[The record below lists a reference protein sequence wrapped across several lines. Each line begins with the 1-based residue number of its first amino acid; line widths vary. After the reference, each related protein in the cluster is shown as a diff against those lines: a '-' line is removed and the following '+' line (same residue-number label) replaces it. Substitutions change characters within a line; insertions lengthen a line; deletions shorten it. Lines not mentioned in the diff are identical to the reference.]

1 MTLFLALRVS
11 SAAAFLFYGVHCLVS
26 SSMVVEFERY
36 GLPRLRVLTAVLEI
50 LGALGMLF
58 GPTPQWMAAAAAG
71 LCALMI
77 AALIVRLRIEDPWYA
92 MLPAFVLLIVNG
104 WIAVKAWQ
112 TSVGS

>member
-1 MTLFLALRVS
+1 MLDIWATWYGPCK
-11 SAAAFLFYGVHCLVS
+11 AAMPSTQKVHEEYADQPVT
-26 SSMVVEFERY
+26 V
-36 GLPRLRVLTAVLEI
+36 
-50 LGALGMLF
+50 F